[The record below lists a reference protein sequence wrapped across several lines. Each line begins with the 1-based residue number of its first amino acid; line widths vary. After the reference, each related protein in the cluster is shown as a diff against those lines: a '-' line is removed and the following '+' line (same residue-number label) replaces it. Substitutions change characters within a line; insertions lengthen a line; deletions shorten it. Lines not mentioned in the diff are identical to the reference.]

1 MSEVATPKVHERNYY
16 QIGVSRETENELIT
30 ATTTGSE
37 PFDMRK

>member
-1 MSEVATPKVHERNYY
+1 MSEVVTPKVHERNYY
-16 QIGVSRETENELIT
+16 QIGVSRKTESEFIT